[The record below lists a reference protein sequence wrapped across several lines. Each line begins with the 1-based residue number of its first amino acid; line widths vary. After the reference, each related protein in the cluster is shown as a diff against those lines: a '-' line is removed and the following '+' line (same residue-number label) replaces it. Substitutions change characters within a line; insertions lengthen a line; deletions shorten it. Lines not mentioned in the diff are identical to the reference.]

1 MEEGCAELIF
11 YYYATFFFFFF
22 IQIKIYIYFI
32 VISFFANNKLYTI
45 LY

>member
-11 YYYATFFFFFF
+11 YCYAIFF